1 MNAHI
6 YGYGVVGA
14 EIDAGDV
21 TEVSVIMVSTSLNK
35 NRSHFATLFLL
46 HESQEIYDYSSSSDI
61 RWKTGLRMDGRFY
74 EVSAV

>member
-1 MNAHI
+1 M
-6 YGYGVVGA
+6 VLEGA
-14 EIDAGDV
+14 RIDAGDV
-21 TEVSVIMVSTSLNK
+21 TEVSVIMVSTSSNK

-61 RWKTGLRMDGRFY
+61 RWKTGLGMDGKLY